1 MGPTRVGECG
11 EGPRRASGAGSR
23 VVKVPDL
30 HRSGRPAS
38 ATLEGLAG
46 RKEIVEACAAVLAPY
61 MGPTLS
67 GASLRGHCDKLG
79 IGEDDVSAHQ
89 LDALLA
95 AMRPGLH
102 VFVGEEKTSAII
114 REMRRAIE
122 SIGGRS

>member
-1 MGPTRVGECG
+1 
-11 EGPRRASGAGSR
+11 
-23 VVKVPDL
+23 
-30 HRSGRPAS
+30 
-38 ATLEGLAG
+38 LAK
-46 RKEIVEACAAVLAPY
+46 RKEIVEAFTMVLAPY

-79 IGEDDVSAHQ
+79 IGEHDVSTHQ
-89 LDALLA
+89 IDALLS

-102 VFVGEEKTSAII
+102 VFVGEEKTSLIL